1 MPNTTFRHEILT
13 TKAIGFS
20 GFQWLFCFVINMD
33 TKTEDMRISLYTLT
47 SSLHDRS
54 AVDSVSRE
62 FLSSIETV
70 LGYGFDFR
78 GDDFSSYGKSD
89 LDVIFIRTGGSEG
102 LFRKVFPSLG
112 GNILLLT
119 SGKSNS
125 LAASLEILSFLN
137 QNGRKGEVL
146 HGSAEYI
153 AGRIDT
159 LAKVS
164 RARRSLD
171 GQKLGIIGRPSD
183 WLIASQP
190 DKTAVAEKLG
200 IELLDI
206 DIRELIEEAGKTCGT
221 PLPEPA
227 SAIVEGLRKDA
238 PAVVRKYGEGA
249 IGIYSALRE
258 IVGEYGLSGLT
269 IRCFD
274 LLDTLG
280 NTGCLALAL
289 LNAEGIPSACEG
301 DVPALLS
308 MVIGNALTGRSG
320 FQANPSQIDPVSG
333 TMLLAHCTV
342 PFNMVERYSYD
353 THFESGIGVAIH
365 GELAK
370 GDVTLFKT
378 SADLGRVFC
387 EEAEL
392 LENQYGRDLCRTQV
406 LLQMKNSDVLSDY
419 FLRNPIGNH
428 HVIFCGSHKTLFEA
442 FMREI

>member
-1 MPNTTFRHEILT
+1 MI
-13 TKAIGFS
+13 
-20 GFQWLFCFVINMD
+20 
-33 TKTEDMRISLYTLT
+33 EDMRISLYTLT

-62 FLSSIETV
+62 FLSSIESI
-70 LGYGFDFR
+70 LGYGFDFQ

-102 LFRKVFPSLG
+102 LFREVFPTLS

-164 RARRSLD
+164 RARRRLD
-171 GQKLGIIGRPSD
+171 GQKLGIIGKPSD

-206 DIRELIEEAGKTCGT
+206 DIRELIELSGKTCGT

-227 SAIVEGLRKDA
+227 SAIIEGLRKDA
-238 PAVVRKYGEGA
+238 PAAVRKYVEGA

-258 IVGEYGLSGLT
+258 IVNKYGLSGLT

-370 GDVTLFKT
+370 GDVTIFKT
-378 SADLGRVFC
+378 SANLGRVFC

-406 LLQMKNSDVLSDY
+406 LLQMKNPDVLSDY

-428 HVIFCGSHKTLFEA
+428 HIVFNGSHKALFEA

>member
-1 MPNTTFRHEILT
+1 MNI
-13 TKAIGFS
+13 A
-20 GFQWLFCFVINMD
+20 
-33 TKTEDMRISLYTLT
+33 LYTLT
-47 SSLHDRS
+47 SSLHDKS
-54 AVDSVSRE
+54 AVDAVSRE
-62 FLSSIETV
+62 FLSSIEAV

-102 LFRKVFPSLG
+102 LFREVFPTLS

-137 QNGRKGEVL
+137 QNGRRGEVL
-146 HGSAEYI
+146 HGSAQYI
-153 AGRIDT
+153 AGRLDT

-164 RARRSLD
+164 RAKRSLD
-171 GQKLGIIGRPSD
+171 GQKLGIIGKPSD

-206 DIRELIEEAGKTCGT
+206 DIRKLIDLSGKTCGT
-221 PLPEPA
+221 PLPGPA
-227 SAIVEGLRKDA
+227 SAIIKGLRKDA
-238 PAVVRKYGEGA
+238 PAAVRKYVEGA
-249 IGIYSALRE
+249 IGIYSALRD
-258 IVGEYGLSGLT
+258 IVNKYGLSGLT

-365 GELAK
+365 GEMAE
-370 GDVTLFKT
+370 GDVTLFRT
-378 SADLGRVFC
+378 SADLGRLFC
-387 EEAEL
+387 EEATL
-392 LENQYGRDLCRTQV
+392 VENQYGRDLCRTQV
-406 LLQMKNSDVLSDY
+406 LLQMRNPGILTDY

-428 HVIFCGSHKTLFEA
+428 HIVFSGSHKALFEA
-442 FMREI
+442 LMREI

>member
-1 MPNTTFRHEILT
+1 MKI
-13 TKAIGFS
+13 A
-20 GFQWLFCFVINMD
+20 
-33 TKTEDMRISLYTLT
+33 LYTLT
-47 SSLHDRS
+47 SSLHDRN
-54 AVDSVSRE
+54 AVDALSLE
-62 FLSSIETV
+62 FLSAIEAI
-70 LGYGFDFR
+70 LGYKFDFR
-78 GDDFSSYGKSD
+78 GDSFATYGQSD

-102 LFRKVFPSLG
+102 LFREVFPTLSG
-112 GNILLLT
+112 KILLLT

-146 HGSAEYI
+146 HGSAQYI
-153 AGRIDT
+153 AGRLDT
-159 LAKVS
+159 LAKVT
-164 RARRSLD
+164 RAKRSLD
-171 GQKLGIIGRPSD
+171 GQKLGIIGKPSD

-206 DIRELIEEAGKTCGT
+206 DIRELIERAGKACGT

-227 SAIVEGLRKDA
+227 SAIIEGLRKDA
-238 PAVVRKYGEGA
+238 PDSIRKYVEGA
-249 IGIYSALRE
+249 ISIYAALRE
-258 IVGEYGLSGLT
+258 IVNKYGLSGLT

-274 LLDTLG
+274 LLNTLG

-308 MVIGNALTGRSG
+308 MVIGNALTGCSG

-406 LLQMKNSDVLSDY
+406 LLKMKNSDVLSDY

-428 HVIFCGSHKTLFEA
+428 HVIFCGSHKALFEA
-442 FMREI
+442 FLREI

>member
-1 MPNTTFRHEILT
+1 M
-13 TKAIGFS
+13 
-20 GFQWLFCFVINMD
+20 
-33 TKTEDMRISLYTLT
+33 
-47 SSLHDRS
+47 
-54 AVDSVSRE
+54 
-62 FLSSIETV
+62 
-70 LGYGFDFR
+70 
-78 GDDFSSYGKSD
+78 
-89 LDVIFIRTGGSEG
+89 
-102 LFRKVFPSLG
+102 
-112 GNILLLT
+112 
-119 SGKSNS
+119 
-125 LAASLEILSFLN
+125 
-137 QNGRKGEVL
+137 
-146 HGSAEYI
+146 
-153 AGRIDT
+153 
-159 LAKVS
+159 S
-164 RARRSLD
+164 RARKELR

-206 DIRELIEEAGKTCGT
+206 DIRELIELSGKTCGT
-221 PLPEPA
+221 PLPETA
-227 SAIVEGLRKDA
+227 SAIVQGLREDA
-238 PAVVRKYGEGA
+238 SATVRKYVEGA

-258 IVGEYGLSGLT
+258 TVSRYGLSGLT

-370 GDVTLFKT
+370 GDVTIFKT

-406 LLQMKNSDVLSDY
+406 LLQMKKPEVLSEY
-419 FLRNPIGNH
+419 FLRKPIGNH
-428 HVIFCGSHKTLFEA
+428 HIVFSGSHRALFEA

>member
-1 MPNTTFRHEILT
+1 M
-13 TKAIGFS
+13 
-20 GFQWLFCFVINMD
+20 
-33 TKTEDMRISLYTLT
+33 
-47 SSLHDRS
+47 
-54 AVDSVSRE
+54 
-62 FLSSIETV
+62 
-70 LGYGFDFR
+70 
-78 GDDFSSYGKSD
+78 
-89 LDVIFIRTGGSEG
+89 
-102 LFRKVFPSLG
+102 
-112 GNILLLT
+112 
-119 SGKSNS
+119 
-125 LAASLEILSFLN
+125 
-137 QNGRKGEVL
+137 
-146 HGSAEYI
+146 
-153 AGRIDT
+153 
-159 LAKVS
+159 S
-164 RARRSLD
+164 RARKELR

-206 DIRELIEEAGKTCGT
+206 DIRELIELSGKTCGT
-221 PLPEPA
+221 PLPETA
-227 SAIVEGLRKDA
+227 SAIVQGLREDA
-238 PAVVRKYGEGA
+238 SATVRKYVEGA

-258 IVGEYGLSGLT
+258 TVSRYVLSGLT

-370 GDVTLFKT
+370 GDVTIFKT

-406 LLQMKNSDVLSDY
+406 LLQMKNLKFFLNTSSGNLSATTISSSAVHIEPCSK
-419 FLRNPIGNH
+419 RSCARSNPLQDIQTHRRISNLNH
-428 HVIFCGSHKTLFEA
+428 QIRLTINTGSISTP
-442 FMREI
+442 

>member
-1 MPNTTFRHEILT
+1 MEMKI
-13 TKAIGFS
+13 A
-20 GFQWLFCFVINMD
+20 
-33 TKTEDMRISLYTLT
+33 LYTLT
-47 SSLHDRS
+47 SSLHDKS
-54 AVDSVSRE
+54 AVDAVSRE
-62 FLSSIETV
+62 FLSSIESV

-102 LFRKVFPSLG
+102 LFREVFPALP

-146 HGSAEYI
+146 HGSAQYI
-153 AGRIDT
+153 AERIDT
-159 LAKVS
+159 LAKVNS
-164 RARRSLD
+164 AKRRLD
-171 GQKLGIIGRPSD
+171 GQKLGIIGKPSD

-190 DKTAVAEKLG
+190 DRKAVAEKLG

-206 DIRELIEEAGKTCGT
+206 DIRELIEKAGKTSVT
-221 PLPEPA
+221 PLPETA
-227 SAIVEGLRKDA
+227 SAIVQGLREDA
-238 PAVVRKYGEGA
+238 PDAIRKYVEGA
-249 IGIYSALRE
+249 IGIYAALRE
-258 IVGEYGLSGLT
+258 IVGRYGLSGLT

-289 LNAEGIPSACEG
+289 LNAEGIPSSCEG

-333 TMLLAHCTV
+333 TILLAHCTV

-392 LENQYGRDLCRTQV
+392 LENQYGQDLCRTQV
-406 LLQMKNSDVLSDY
+406 LLQLKDSEVLSGY

-428 HVIFCGSHKTLFEA
+428 HIVFSGKHKALFKA

>member
-1 MPNTTFRHEILT
+1 MNI
-13 TKAIGFS
+13 A
-20 GFQWLFCFVINMD
+20 
-33 TKTEDMRISLYTLT
+33 LYTLT
-47 SSLHDRS
+47 SSLHDKS
-54 AVDSVSRE
+54 AVDAVTLE

-102 LFRKVFPSLG
+102 LFRKVFPTLS

-125 LAASLEILSFLN
+125 LAASLEILSFLK
-137 QNGRKGEVL
+137 QTGRKGEVL
-146 HGSAEYI
+146 PGSALYI

-159 LAKVS
+159 LAKVT
-164 RARRSLD
+164 RAKRSLD
-171 GQKLGIIGRPSD
+171 GQKLGIIGKPSD

-190 DKTAVAEKLG
+190 DKAAVAEKLG

-206 DIRELIEEAGKTCGT
+206 DIRELIERAGKACGT

-227 SAIVEGLRKDA
+227 SAIIEGLRKDA
-238 PAVVRKYGEGA
+238 PAAVRKYVEGA
-249 IGIYSALRE
+249 ISIYAALRE
-258 IVGEYGLSGLT
+258 IVNKYGLSGLT

-274 LLDTLG
+274 LLDTLE

-308 MVIGNALTGRSG
+308 MVIGNTLTGCSG
-320 FQANPSQIDPVSG
+320 FQANPSQIDPSTG
-333 TMLLAHCTV
+333 KMLLAHCTL

-365 GELAK
+365 GEMAE

-387 EEAEL
+387 EEAVL
-392 LENQYGRDLCRTQV
+392 VENHYGRNLCRTQV
-406 LLQMKNSDVLSDY
+406 LLQMIQPEVLSEY

-428 HVIFCGSHKTLFEA
+428 HIVFCGSHKALFEA

>member
-1 MPNTTFRHEILT
+1 MKI
-13 TKAIGFS
+13 A
-20 GFQWLFCFVINMD
+20 
-33 TKTEDMRISLYTLT
+33 LYTLT
-47 SSLHDRS
+47 SSLHDRN
-54 AVDSVSRE
+54 AVDALSLE
-62 FLSSIETV
+62 FLSAIEAI
-70 LGYGFDFR
+70 LGYKFDFR
-78 GDDFSSYGKSD
+78 GDSFATYGQSD

-102 LFRKVFPSLG
+102 LFKQVFPTLS

-137 QNGRKGEVL
+137 QNGRRGEVL

-153 AGRIDT
+153 AGRIET
-159 LAKVS
+159 LARVN
-164 RARRSLD
+164 RARKELR
-171 GQKLGIIGRPSD
+171 GQKLGIIGKPSD

-190 DKTAVAEKLG
+190 DKQAVKEKLEM
-200 IELLDI
+200 ELIDI
-206 DIRELIEEAGKTCGT
+206 DIRELIGLAKESSQN
-221 PLPEPA
+221 PLPDYA
-227 SAIVEGLRKDA
+227 AGIVAGLRKDA
-238 PAVVRKYGEGA
+238 PEAVRKYVEGA
-249 IGIYSALRE
+249 INIYAALKSL
-258 IVGEYGLSGLT
+258 VAEYDLSGLT
-269 IRCFD
+269 LRCFD
-274 LLDTLG
+274 LLDALG

-289 LNAEGIPSACEG
+289 LNSEGIPSSCEG

-308 MVIGNALTGRSG
+308 MAIGNALTGRSG

-365 GELAK
+365 GELTK
-370 GDVTLFKT
+370 GDVTIFKT

-387 EEAEL
+387 EEAKL
-392 LENQYGRDLCRTQV
+392 QENRYGKDLCRTQV
-406 LLQMKNSDVLSDY
+406 LLKMKNSDVLSEY

-428 HVIFCGSHKTLFEA
+428 HIVFCGSQKALFEA